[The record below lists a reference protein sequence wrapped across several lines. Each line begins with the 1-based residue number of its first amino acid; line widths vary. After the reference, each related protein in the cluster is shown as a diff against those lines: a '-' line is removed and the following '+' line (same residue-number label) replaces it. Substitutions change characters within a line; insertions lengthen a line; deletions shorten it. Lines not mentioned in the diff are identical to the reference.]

1 MKILQVCSYLYPAM
15 SYGGPAKVVYELSRE
30 LSQHHQV
37 TIYTSDVWDQER
49 RIKAQEKLKSSSALK
64 VKYFNNWWNRAAYQY
79 RFFSAFGMVGQYL
92 REFKQF
98 EVLHLHDV
106 FIVPHLL
113 IGLLARLFHRSY
125 VVSPHGVLDPV
136 RREHKSLLKMIV
148 YSLLARPVL
157 MAATYVIATSEVEAR
172 QLRKIGCAK
181 VVVVWNGIAGDRSR
195 PTNRY
200 HFDHQKKILLYVGK
214 LHPQKGLVE
223 LVRAAADFP
232 DQLQLVIAGPDD
244 GIKSK
249 LDQLISQQRISNVQ
263 FLGLVNEKEK
273 AELYQKSDVFVLPS
287 YNEGFSVSLLEAM
300 NAGLPVLIT
309 TGCNFPDV
317 IKYNAGQVVPVK
329 NLQSQ
334 LKQALSRLIADR
346 VNLVS
351 QGQNASRLVK
361 RQYLVKTMA
370 KRMVQV
376 YEQSLS
382 V

>member
-148 YSLLARPVL
+148 YRLLARPVL

-249 LDQLISQQRISNVQ
+249 LDQLIS
-263 FLGLVNEKEK
+263 
-273 AELYQKSDVFVLPS
+273 
-287 YNEGFSVSLLEAM
+287 
-300 NAGLPVLIT
+300 LPVIIT
-309 TGCNFPDV
+309 SGCNFPDV
-317 IKYNAGQVVPVK
+317 IKYNAGQVVLVK
-329 NLQSQ
+329 NLELQ
-334 LKQALSRLIADR
+334 LKRALSKLLTGQT
-346 VNLVS
+346 NLVS
-351 QGQNASRLVK
+351 QGQNASQLVK